1 MNRSNEKLI
10 QHFLTPKNLKEEDK
24 LEELDV
30 GIRIIL
36 KRFLMK
42 VSRMM

>member
-10 QHFLTPKNLKEEDK
+10 QNILTLKNLKEGERLVEVDI
-24 LEELDV
+24 D
-30 GIRIIL
+30 GRIIL